1 MSLSLW
7 RDKLI
12 VIFDEIIQNLKII
25 FLDIS
30 YLVVDEKFS

>member
-1 MSLSLW
+1 MSLSLR
-7 RDKLI
+7 RDKLV
-12 VIFDEIIQNLKII
+12 VIFEEIIQNLKII